1 MFEQLKNLVLKLLK
15 VPPEPDD
22 PMGDV
27 GSLRVFRASYSYYKY
42 QFFKWVLKSV
52 FSFSASVFAAAFFFF
67 MIVNLSKKYQYMS
80 FSLLLFFAILAVTLT
95 VLFSIAQI
103 VFSYAVMRLDYE
115 MRWYKV
121 SDRSLRIREGI
132 FSVKEVTMTFANIQN
147 IYVLQGPLQRIFG
160 ISDLKVE
167 SAGGGSGVAVQPE
180 KNSDLSTGHCAYFR
194 GLENAQEIRDLI
206 TARIKRMLDTGLGNP
221 EEEFADDSLYETQFE
236 YFDLREEQQLLTAI
250 RDELKEFNRITKTA
264 C

>member
-1 MFEQLKNLVLKLLK
+1 MFEQLKMFVLKLLK

-27 GSLRVFRASYSYYKY
+27 NSLRVFRASIKYYKY
-42 QFFKWVLKSV
+42 QFLKWVIKALV
-52 FSFSASVFAAAFFFF
+52 SFIGSAIAAAFFFF
-67 MIVNLSKKYQYMS
+67 LIINLSKKYPYMS
-80 FSLLLFFAILAVTLT
+80 FSLLLFFAIVALVVTI
-95 VLFSIAQI
+95 LFSVTQI
-103 VFSYAVMRLDYE
+103 IFSYAVMRLDYE

-167 SAGGGSGVAVQPE
+167 SAGGGSGIAVQTE
-180 KNSDLSTGHCAYFR
+180 KTAELSSAHCAYFR

-206 TARIKRMLDTGLGNP
+206 TARVKRMIDTGLGNP
-221 EEEFADDSLYETQFE
+221 EEDDAETNIEESQFE
-236 YFDLREEQQLLTAI
+236 YTDFKEEQILFVAI
-250 RDELKEFNRITKTA
+250 RDELRDFNKA
-264 C
+264 LS